1 MDRDLRLRAPHRRT
15 ARPADP
21 PRQHPRDERREL
33 SPRQQHCPKAATKV
47 LRSDRSFWPKEAN
60 APWHAPAIGKRA
72 RHGAGHCHLAWFCA
86 AAWPDF
92 APPLTNDLSFQLW
105 TSRNFPPLEEQLRT
119 LKSIGYTD
127 VQPYHDQYNDPQAF
141 KATLDEIG
149 LTAKTGH
156 FDINMI
162 RSDFDRTV
170 AAAKALGMKLVVAPF
185 LKPDQRPTDRAGWET
200 FGAELAG

>member
-1 MDRDLRLRAPHRRT
+1 MDRDLRLRVPHRRT

-92 APPLTNDLSFQLW
+92 APPLTSVLQ
-105 TSRNFPPLEEQLRT
+105 RPPNGFSLR
-119 LKSIGYTD
+119 
-127 VQPYHDQYNDPQAF
+127 
-141 KATLDEIG
+141 LDETPGAGALAEGVCSYRASLRVEPRI
-149 LTAKTGH
+149 TSSPS
-156 FDINMI
+156 I
-162 RSDFDRTV
+162 RWVS
-170 AAAKALGMKLVVAPF
+170 GSI
-185 LKPDQRPTDRAGWET
+185 
-200 FGAELAG
+200 

>member
-1 MDRDLRLRAPHRRT
+1 MDRDLRLRVPHRRT

-92 APPLTNDLSFQLW
+92 APPLTGLILPLCSCFTRKLLKLITSLQPSKLNMRVRFPLPAPDLPF
-105 TSRNFPPLEEQLRT
+105 
-119 LKSIGYTD
+119 
-127 VQPYHDQYNDPQAF
+127 
-141 KATLDEIG
+141 
-149 LTAKTGH
+149 
-156 FDINMI
+156 
-162 RSDFDRTV
+162 
-170 AAAKALGMKLVVAPF
+170 ALS
-185 LKPDQRPTDRAGWET
+185 
-200 FGAELAG
+200 

>member
-72 RHGAGHCHLAWFCA
+72 PWRRPLPPGLVLRRRVAGFCTAVDSGVLRMIARKHDNQLNMLAYR
-86 AAWPDF
+86 
-92 APPLTNDLSFQLW
+92 S
-105 TSRNFPPLEEQLRT
+105 EER
-119 LKSIGYTD
+119 
-127 VQPYHDQYNDPQAF
+127 
-141 KATLDEIG
+141 
-149 LTAKTGH
+149 
-156 FDINMI
+156 
-162 RSDFDRTV
+162 R
-170 AAAKALGMKLVVAPF
+170 
-185 LKPDQRPTDRAGWET
+185 
-200 FGAELAG
+200 

>member
-86 AAWPDF
+86 AAWPNF
-92 APPLTNDLSFQLW
+92 APPLTVLTMKEDHNG
-105 TSRNFPPLEEQLRT
+105 
-119 LKSIGYTD
+119 K
-127 VQPYHDQYNDPQAF
+127 QATQ
-141 KATLDEIG
+141 A
-149 LTAKTGH
+149 
-156 FDINMI
+156 
-162 RSDFDRTV
+162 RRDRHE
-170 AAAKALGMKLVVAPF
+170 AS
-185 LKPDQRPTDRAGWET
+185 AG
-200 FGAELAG
+200 

>member
-1 MDRDLRLRAPHRRT
+1 MDRDLRLRVPHRRT

-92 APPLTNDLSFQLW
+92 APPLTPLNPEQYCRVPSFFLK
-105 TSRNFPPLEEQLRT
+105 TKGDTIMRT
-119 LKSIGYTD
+119 LSK
-127 VQPYHDQYNDPQAF
+127 
-141 KATLDEIG
+141 L
-149 LTAKTGH
+149 
-156 FDINMI
+156 
-162 RSDFDRTV
+162 
-170 AAAKALGMKLVVAPF
+170 AAAGTVLLFSGGFALAECVDP
-185 LKPDQRPTDRAGWET
+185 
-200 FGAELAG
+200 GATA

>member
-47 LRSDRSFWPKEAN
+47 LRSDRSLWPKEAN

-92 APPLTNDLSFQLW
+92 APPLT
-105 TSRNFPPLEEQLRT
+105 
-119 LKSIGYTD
+119 
-127 VQPYHDQYNDPQAF
+127 
-141 KATLDEIG
+141 
-149 LTAKTGH
+149 
-156 FDINMI
+156 
-162 RSDFDRTV
+162 
-170 AAAKALGMKLVVAPF
+170 
-185 LKPDQRPTDRAGWET
+185 DRA
-200 FGAELAG
+200 ARHYAVLILAGALSVCAGSGVAVAQSASVERPAATHPYAAHIAEASQRFGIPEHWIRAVLRAESTGDVRAVSMAGAMGLMQ